1 MHKESF
7 IINRNTLLHVSTL
20 LGHLQ
25 GQLCVVVTLRLYFIV
40 ECECAVDCVLRCFW
54 RRELSAVPACTA
66 APAGTADSHSTI
78 KCNLSVTITREFSL
92 KMTQQGRNM

>member
-25 GQLCVVVTLRLYFIV
+25 GEHFFTVTLGLHFTV
-40 ECECAVDCVLRCFW
+40 E
-54 RRELSAVPACTA
+54 
-66 APAGTADSHSTI
+66 
-78 KCNLSVTITREFSL
+78 
-92 KMTQQGRNM
+92 